1 MIARWLRPRSASPV
15 LAVETQPAGSGVLV
29 TLPAAPLYP
38 HPLLTQP
45 DPFRD
50 SVHGGS
56 ADLSLWPASH
66 VELHYASRVFRGE
79 ADALRHLRSVAQSAE
94 RASAVVRLVRRE
106 AQAQGVLT
114 RATGIES

>member
-15 LAVETQPAGSGVLV
+15 LAVETQPAGEGGRT
-29 TLPAAPLYP
+29 TLPAAVYP
-38 HPLLTQP
+38 HPLLAQP

-50 SVHGGS
+50 SVHAGS

-66 VELHYASRVFRGE
+66 VELHFASRVFRGE